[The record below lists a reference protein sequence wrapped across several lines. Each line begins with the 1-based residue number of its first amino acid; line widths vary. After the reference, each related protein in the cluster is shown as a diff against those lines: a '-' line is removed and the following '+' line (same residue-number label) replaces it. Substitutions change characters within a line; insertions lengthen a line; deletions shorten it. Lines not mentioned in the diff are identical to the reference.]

1 MKIVIFFILV
11 NIERERA
18 WSNTSHMS
26 DIGNNFVKEVNSAFV
41 PRTLKSGVPVE
52 FRLLREMRTEIV
64 FIFFS

>member
-11 NIERERA
+11 NTERERA

-26 DIGNNFVKEVNSAFV
+26 DIGNHFVKEVNSAFV

-52 FRLLREMRTEIV
+52 FRLL
-64 FIFFS
+64 